1 MTSVVPYVLSIRAL
15 ELGDIDVIAPWFA
28 DPDDLSLFERSL
40 PMPAGLEALRE
51 SWKEDLTAGP
61 PPAKAFW
68 YIACGT
74 DGEPAAIGG
83 LQSVDYIN
91 GNCVLPIFVAKAMR
105 GRGIGIRLAGL
116 LLDLAFDSLRLTRV
130 TTYYRED
137 NEISAKL
144 VQRTAFKKEGR
155 MRKSRFCNG
164 SHLDMIVVGVLREEW
179 AKRRIVLQ
187 DELDAS
193 VVLRFG
199 TGTSGRLTWP
209 NGKTS
214 NSSQEL
220 Q

>member
-1 MTSVVPYVLSIRAL
+1 MSYALSVRAL
-15 ELGDIDVIAPWFA
+15 ELGDIDTIAPWFD
-28 DPDDLSLFERSL
+28 DPEDLSLFERSSPL
-40 PMPAGLEALRE
+40 PTSRDAVRL
-51 SWKEDLTAGP
+51 SWKEDLEAGSL
-61 PPAKAFW
+61 PAKAFW
-68 YIACGT
+68 YTACGT
-74 DGEPAAIGG
+74 AGEPAAIGG
-83 LQSVDYIN
+83 LQSVDYVN
-91 GNCVLPIFVAKAMR
+91 GNCVLPIFVAKPMR
-105 GRGIGIRLAGL
+105 GRGIGLRLTAL

-137 NEISAKL
+137 NEIIAKL
-144 VQRTAFKKEGR
+144 VMKTAFKKEGT
-155 MRKSRFCNG
+155 MRKTRFFNG
-164 SHLDMIVVGVLREEW
+164 EHLDMIVAGVLREEW
-179 AKRRIVLQ
+179 AKRRAVLQ